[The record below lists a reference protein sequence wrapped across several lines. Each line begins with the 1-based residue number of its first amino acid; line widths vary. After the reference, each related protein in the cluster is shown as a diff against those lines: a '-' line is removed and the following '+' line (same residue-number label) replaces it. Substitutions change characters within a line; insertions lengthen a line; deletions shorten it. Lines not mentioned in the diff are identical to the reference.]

1 MKPLNRIPDKSTL
14 MKNFL
19 SIPTDPCIATVNKP
33 KLLNPEFE
41 PLTIEK
47 LRTFKGYENTS
58 EQQAVEILESIGQF
72 AMVLYG
78 TGKNM
83 PVNNM
88 NTIDNQLVVY
98 LDSDCRTQS
107 PVIPIHKNLKN
118 KVA

>member
-1 MKPLNRIPDKSTL
+1 
-14 MKNFL
+14 MKNL
-19 SIPTDPCIATVNKP
+19 MSIPTDPCIGTINKP
-33 KLLNPEFE
+33 KLLNPEFT

-72 AMVLYG
+72 ALILYG
-78 TGKNM
+78 TVKNM
-83 PVNNM
+83 PVDFT

-98 LDSDCRTQS
+98 LDSDSETQS
-107 PVIPIHKNLKN
+107 PVVPIHKKRKN

>member
-1 MKPLNRIPDKSTL
+1 
-14 MKNFL
+14 MKNL
-19 SIPTDPCIATVNKP
+19 MSIPTDPCIGTINKP

-72 AMVLYG
+72 ALILYG
-78 TGKNM
+78 AVKNM
-83 PVNNM
+83 PVDFT

-98 LDSDCRTQS
+98 LDSDSRTQG
-107 PVIPIHKNLKN
+107 PVIPIHKKFKN
-118 KVA
+118 KVAW

>member
-1 MKPLNRIPDKSTL
+1 
-14 MKNFL
+14 MKNL
-19 SIPTDPCIATVNKP
+19 MTIPTDPCIGTINKP
-33 KLLNPEFE
+33 KLLNPEFA

-72 AMVLYG
+72 TLILYG
-78 TGKNM
+78 AVINM
-83 PVNNM
+83 AVSNT

-98 LDSDCRTQS
+98 LDSDSETQS
-107 PVIPIHKNLKN
+107 PVVPIHKKRKN

>member
-1 MKPLNRIPDKSTL
+1 
-14 MKNFL
+14 MKNL
-19 SIPTDPCIATVNKP
+19 MSIPTDPCIGTINKP

-72 AMVLYG
+72 ALILYG
-78 TGKNM
+78 AVINM
-83 PVNNM
+83 ALSNT
-88 NTIDNQLVVY
+88 NTIDNQLVVH
-98 LDSDCRTQS
+98 LNRDFRIQS
-107 PVIPIHKNLKN
+107 PVVPIHKKLKN